1 MNRKYQSCPQGACN
15 LMRSRES
22 CNGDKWDRK
31 LPRAEEIRVRSW
43 RRWRGGGVPNVRGI
57 PRQRRAVGFSD
68 ICHVRPWAASVQ
80 TQILSPSFRNPAQ
93 GLWSKASESCREDSK
108 EPWTRSPRA
117 LGDKFSFASLKH
129 LLESHRASVFIL
141 CKMVPITITWGPSL
155 VAQW

>member
-1 MNRKYQSCPQGACN
+1 METNGIESCPGQRKSG
-15 LMRSRES
+15 
-22 CNGDKWDRK
+22 WD
-31 LPRAEEIRVRSW
+31 LG
-43 RRWRGGGVPNVRGI
+43 GGGVGVESQTWGGSPDKEEQLGSLTSVMCAPGL
-57 PRQRRAVGFSD
+57 RQFKHKFSAP
-68 ICHVRPWAASVQ
+68 HSEVQLRVFGASVQ